1 METVALERL
10 GLIEFK
16 DSWDYQEQL
25 CKSNVEVKLKQR
37 KIRDFKGDT
46 SHHLIF
52 CEHPLVYTLG
62 KSGDE
67 SNLLAEQDTLKE
79 LGITYHKINRGG
91 DITHHG
97 PGQLVAYPI
106 LDLEKFFTD
115 IHKYLRYLEEAVILT
130 LKDYGI
136 NAGRYEGYTG
146 VWLEAKDPL
155 KVRKI
160 CAMGI
165 RCSRWI
171 TMHGLALNVN
181 NDLSFFKNIIPC
193 GIEDKQVTSIEKELG
208 RKVDITEVSNKLLH
222 HLSKLFNFDVKEVK

>member
-1 METVALERL
+1 MEIVAVERL
-10 GLIEFK
+10 GLIDFQE
-16 DSWDYQEQL
+16 SWDHQEQL
-25 CKSNVEVKLKQR
+25 CKANVEVKLNQR
-37 KIRDFKGDT
+37 KVPEYKGDT
-46 SHHLIF
+46 QHHIIF

-67 SNLLAEQDTLKE
+67 SNLLAEQDALDE
-79 LGITYHKINRGG
+79 LGITFHKINRGG

-115 IHKYLRYLEEAVILT
+115 IHKYLRFLEEAVILT

-136 NAGRYEGYTG
+136 IAGRYEGYTG
-146 VWLEAKDPL
+146 VWLDADDPV
-155 KVRKI
+155 KARKI

-181 NDLSFFKNIIPC
+181 NDLSFFNNIIPC
-193 GIEDKQVTSIEKELG
+193 GLEDKQVTSIEKELG
-208 RKVDITEVSNKLLH
+208 KKVEITEVSNKLLL
-222 HLSKLFNFDVKEVK
+222 HLSKLFNFEAKEIE